1 MVQSLDMVMAAE
13 LDSETVVVSL
23 DRKIFVIV
31 HQHSTL
37 SRRHYMVQSQTAEV
51 ENIFKLMRA
60 VKFSCKINQIQ
71 YKYSAAYKL
80 NQTNQL

>member
-1 MVQSLDMVMAAE
+1 MAVE

-23 DRKIFVIV
+23 DRKKFVIV

-37 SRRHYMVQSQTAEV
+37 SWHHYVVQSQTAEV
-51 ENIFKLMRA
+51 ENMFKLIRA
-60 VKFSCKINQIQ
+60 VKFSCKMNQIR
-71 YKYSAAYKL
+71 YRYSAAYRL